1 MRLPAIGSFSVVR
14 WLALITLIVFA
25 SQLLV
30 IVVLWRGQGDNAG
43 FRLPLPSR
51 AAAIV
56 DLVDAADASQRE
68 ELMRAL
74 SSSDFHVRIEPELV
88 EADLRGGIRTSA
100 FKRAMSLYTDALE
113 GRRVVGMV
121 GAGRWRFEEPVQTG
135 EGMKARYPMRLL
147 VELKDGNWLVLETPS
162 LVEARMRRTPIGL
175 FAGLFGLLVA
185 TVALLGIW
193 RTLRPV
199 REMALAARA
208 FADSGVPHL
217 VQPRGG
223 GELRD
228 LLVAFNDL
236 QTRVSRL
243 LENRALMMSAMS
255 HDVRTYLTRLRL
267 RIETLEP
274 PSRAAAEKTIED
286 IQTLLG
292 DSLAFAEADAV
303 NFAGQRID
311 LAGILEKIA
320 GSDQFTSDSV
330 HLEIVARPTIL
341 GEASRLERA
350 FVNLISNAIKYGEI
364 AHVRLSEHASHAVVE
379 ISDKGPGIPVPLRE
393 RVFEP
398 FFRMEGSRNRRVEGA
413 GLGLAIARRLVERH
427 GGVIE
432 LGAAPSGGLIVRVL
446 LPRPHPR

>member
-1 MRLPAIGSFSVVR
+1 
-14 WLALITLIVFA
+14 
-25 SQLLV
+25 
-30 IVVLWRGQGDNAG
+30 
-43 FRLPLPSR
+43 
-51 AAAIV
+51 
-56 DLVDAADASQRE
+56 
-68 ELMRAL
+68 
-74 SSSDFHVRIEPELV
+74 
-88 EADLRGGIRTSA
+88 
-100 FKRAMSLYTDALE
+100 
-113 GRRVVGMV
+113 
-121 GAGRWRFEEPVQTG
+121 
-135 EGMKARYPMRLL
+135 
-147 VELKDGNWLVLETPS
+147 
-162 LVEARMRRTPIGL
+162 
-175 FAGLFGLLVA
+175 
-185 TVALLGIW
+185 
-193 RTLRPV
+193 
-199 REMALAARA
+199 
-208 FADSGVPHL
+208 
-217 VQPRGG
+217 
-223 GELRD
+223 
-228 LLVAFNDL
+228 
-236 QTRVSRL
+236 
-243 LENRALMMSAMS
+243 MMSAMS